1 MSANTVPGAAT
12 AAPGAGRD
20 GPLSRV
26 GLEASAGRG
35 GLGRAVSRTRPAPT
49 AGTRQAR
56 AIAAV
61 GAAAPPGRAATE
73 VLGGAATPPS
83 GVVAGPTSA
92 AGRPGTP
99 TAEPG
104 GRPMGAGARRASVL
118 AGSGGAATLP
128 GTTVTAPTLGLGET
142 ASPVDLP
149 PHSGAGQDT
158 LLTATLTTPSTTHPA
173 MAASAARR
181 AGRRGSLRVVVV
193 GGGITGLLTAI
204 QCVLA
209 GHRVVLL
216 ERGPVPHPGSTSFDQ
231 HRALRALV
239 VGDPAATRRAAELHH
254 RWREL
259 DMLLC
264 DHLPGANLYRR
275 VGVLQALPPGLVPSA
290 VATAG
295 AAGVPIR
302 IVHPSGY
309 PLIGFPRGSGAVFEP
324 HAGTL
329 LADRVLH
336 AAARWLRHHPDAE
349 LRPGREAVAVDPDQA
364 KVHLADGTTVTGEAV
379 LVAAGPWT
387 AALIG
392 RPVALHRQTMVYL
405 RPPAA
410 LAHAWAA
417 TPTAGGIG
425 ADGRA
430 WLLPSVAGT
439 LLKVSTDAVRR
450 EVPTLSGP
458 DDNAGWAARV
468 LAAGIVSDVDG
479 YDVVRVKH
487 CHYATAEGGDTGF
500 VRIGAAAW
508 ARPASG
514 PDGFRTAPL
523 AADAVVA
530 ALASPTRRD
539 LR

>member
-1 MSANTVPGAAT
+1 MSANTLPGAAV
-12 AAPGAGRD
+12 AAPGAGRA
-20 GPLSRV
+20 GPVSRV

-35 GLGRAVSRTRPAPT
+35 DLGRAVSRTNPAPT
-49 AGTRQAR
+49 AGARQAR
-56 AIAAV
+56 AMAAG
-61 GAAAPPGRAATE
+61 GAAALPGRAATE

-92 AGRPGTP
+92 AGRP
-99 TAEPG
+99 
-104 GRPMGAGARRASVL
+104 MGAGARRASVL
-118 AGSGGAATLP
+118 AGSAGAATLP
-128 GTTVTAPTLGLGET
+128 ATTVTAPTLGLGET
-142 ASPVDLP
+142 ASPADLP
-149 PHSGAGQDT
+149 PHSTTGQDT
-158 LLTATLTTPSTTHPA
+158 LLTATLTAPSAAHPA
-173 MAASAARR
+173 MAASGARR

-392 RPVALHRQTMVYL
+392 GPVVLHRQTMVYL

-417 TPTAGGIG
+417 TPTAGGLG
-425 ADGRA
+425 TDGRA

-450 EVPTLSGP
+450 EVSTLSDP
-458 DDNAGWAARV
+458 DDNANWAARV

-487 CHYATAEGGDTGF
+487 CHYATSEGGETGF
-500 VRIGAAAW
+500 VRVGPAAW

-530 ALASPTRRD
+530 ELAAQPSF
-539 LR
+539 L

>member
-1 MSANTVPGAAT
+1 MSADTLPGAVV

-20 GPLSRV
+20 GPAGAVTRA

-35 GLGRAVSRTRPAPT
+35 DLGRAVSRTNP
-49 AGTRQAR
+49 
-56 AIAAV
+56 
-61 GAAAPPGRAATE
+61 AAT
-73 VLGGAATPPS
+73 VD
-83 GVVAGPTSA
+83 
-92 AGRPGTP
+92 
-99 TAEPG
+99 
-104 GRPMGAGARRASVL
+104 ARQASVL
-118 AGSGGAATLP
+118 AGSGGTATLPGVTGAGTRQATAMVAGRAATLP
-128 GTTVTAPTLGLGET
+128 ESAVAVPSMGLGGPLSPADLPASAGHNGLLGTTLAAANAPRP
-142 ASPVDLP
+142 AVAA
-149 PHSGAGQDT
+149 SGAGR
-158 LLTATLTTPSTTHPA
+158 
-173 MAASAARR
+173 SA
-181 AGRRGSLRVVVV
+181 RRGSLRVVVV

-239 VGDPAATRRAAELHH
+239 VGDRAATRRAAELHR

-264 DHLPGANLYRR
+264 DHLPGAGLYRR

-302 IVHPSGY
+302 IVHPSAY

-349 LRPGREAVAVDPDQA
+349 LRPGREAVAIDPDQA

-387 AALIG
+387 AALVDQ
-392 RPVALHRQTMVYL
+392 PVALHRQTMVYL

-487 CHYATAEGGDTGF
+487 CHYATSDGDETGF
-500 VRIGAAAW
+500 VRIGPAAW

-514 PDGFRTAPL
+514 ADGFRTAPL

-530 ALASPTRRD
+530 ELAAQPSF
-539 LR
+539 L

>member
-1 MSANTVPGAAT
+1 MGQATAAT
-12 AAPGAGRD
+12 A
-20 GPLSRV
+20 
-26 GLEASAGRG
+26 
-35 GLGRAVSRTRPAPT
+35 
-49 AGTRQAR
+49 
-56 AIAAV
+56 
-61 GAAAPPGRAATE
+61 
-73 VLGGAATPPS
+73 
-83 GVVAGPTSA
+83 
-92 AGRPGTP
+92 
-99 TAEPG
+99 
-104 GRPMGAGARRASVL
+104 
-118 AGSGGAATLP
+118 GAATLP
-128 GTTVTAPTLGLGET
+128 GTVTAPTLGLGET
-142 ASPVDLP
+142 ASPADLP
-149 PHSGAGQDT
+149 PHSGAGHDT
-158 LLTATLTTPSTTHPA
+158 LLTATLTTSSATHPA

-364 KVHLADGTTVTGEAV
+364 KVQLADGTTVTGEAV

-487 CHYATAEGGDTGF
+487 CHYATSEGGETGF
-500 VRIGAAAW
+500 VRVGPAAW

-530 ALASPTRRD
+530 ELAVQPSF
-539 LR
+539 L

>member
-1 MSANTVPGAAT
+1 MTAAT
-12 AAPGAGRD
+12 RPEEAAAVAAPATGTAPAAPTAASGARAGQERAMVIP
-20 GPLSRV
+20 GPAPAMSTTLAGTAPRA
-26 GLEASAGRG
+26 ASAGRG
-35 GLGRAVSRTRPAPT
+35 DLGRAKASLAAPT
-49 AGTRQAR
+49 AGL
-56 AIAAV
+56 AV
-61 GAAAPPGRAATE
+61 GTGQASPGAE
-73 VLGGAATPPS
+73 VLLGAGHSAP
-83 GVVAGPTSA
+83 GLGA
-92 AGRPGTP
+92 AGR
-99 TAEPG
+99 G
-104 GRPMGAGARRASVL
+104 GR
-118 AGSGGAATLP
+118 
-128 GTTVTAPTLGLGET
+128 APRT
-142 ASPVDLP
+142 
-149 PHSGAGQDT
+149 
-158 LLTATLTTPSTTHPA
+158 
-173 MAASAARR
+173 
-181 AGRRGSLRVVVV
+181 RRGNLRVVVV
-193 GGGITGLLTAI
+193 GAGITGLLTAI
-204 QCVLA
+204 RSVLA

-216 ERGPVPHPGSTSFDQ
+216 ERGPIPHPGATSFDQ

-239 VGDPAATRRAAELHH
+239 VGDRVATRKAAELHR

-259 DMLLC
+259 DALLC
-264 DHLPGANLYRR
+264 DHLPGAGLYRR
-275 VGVLQALPPGLVPSA
+275 VGVLQALPPGQVPAA
-290 VATAG
+290 VGTAS

-302 IVHPSGY
+302 IVHPSAY
-309 PLIGFPRGSGAVFEP
+309 PLLGFPRGSGAVFEP

-349 LRPGREAVAVDPDQA
+349 LRPGREAVAIDPDQA
-364 KVHLADGTTVTGEAV
+364 KVHLADGTSVPGDVV
-379 LVAAGPWT
+379 LVATGPWT
-387 AALIG
+387 GALVD

-417 TPTAGGIG
+417 TPTAGGLG

-450 EVPTLSGP
+450 EVTTLAGP
-458 DDNAGWAARV
+458 DDDAGWAARV
-468 LAAGIVSDVDG
+468 LAAGVVSDVDG

-487 CHYATAEGGDTGF
+487 CHYATADGGDTGF
-500 VRIGAAAW
+500 VRVGPAAW

>member
-1 MSANTVPGAAT
+1 MSTLI
-12 AAPGAGRD
+12 APGEGFAT
-20 GPLSRV
+20 P
-26 GLEASAGRG
+26 
-35 GLGRAVSRTRPAPT
+35 GRAVAGLSRA
-49 AGTRQAR
+49 
-56 AIAAV
+56 
-61 GAAAPPGRAATE
+61 
-73 VLGGAATPPS
+73 L
-83 GVVAGPTSA
+83 SA
-92 AGRPGTP
+92 STLPRDT
-99 TAEPG
+99 T
-104 GRPMGAGARRASVL
+104 
-118 AGSGGAATLP
+118 AGSGG
-128 GTTVTAPTLGLGET
+128 
-142 ASPVDLP
+142 SR
-149 PHSGAGQDT
+149 SI
-158 LLTATLTTPSTTHPA
+158 ST
-173 MAASAARR
+173 
-181 AGRRGSLRVVVV
+181 GRRDSLRVVVV

-204 QCVLA
+204 RCVLA

-216 ERGPVPHPGSTSFDQ
+216 ERGPVPHPGATSFDQ

-239 VGDPAATRRAAELHH
+239 VGDRVATRRAAELHR

-259 DMLLC
+259 DALLC
-264 DHLPGANLYRR
+264 DHLPGAGLYRR
-275 VGVLQALPPGLVPSA
+275 VGVLQALPPGLVPAA

-295 AAGVPIR
+295 AAGVPLR
-302 IVHPSGY
+302 IVHPSAY

-349 LRPGREAVAVDPDQA
+349 LRPGREAVDVDPDQA
-364 KVHLADGTTVTGEAV
+364 KVHLADGTAVAGDVV

-387 AALIG
+387 GALLD

-417 TPTAGGIG
+417 TPTAGGLG

-450 EVPTLSGP
+450 EVTTLSGP
-458 DDNAGWAARV
+458 DDDAGWAARV
-468 LAAGIVSDVDG
+468 LAAGVVSDVDG

-487 CHYATAEGGDTGF
+487 CHYATADGGGTGF
-500 VRIGAAAW
+500 VRVGPAAW

-530 ALASPTRRD
+530 ELAGQALVPLT
-539 LR
+539 